1 MDEVD
6 KFARVIKTANP
17 DFWVKNS
24 EKFVTSAGLTPGF
37 SRELGESLFYNMKSV
52 RTPYYNTFKGR
63 PLTSGAAWKER
74 IMALPGI
81 ERFKPKA
88 SAEDA
93 FKFYESEGLEE
104 VHAMDYQGWIP
115 LSVPSDLELG
125 EMVQNPGKIG
135 EFARFIH
142 ENGALA
148 CQMGID
154 ALIGKK
160 IVSCVEH
167 TEEVDTTD
175 YDAMR
180 KLIRD
185 TATEMRTNKGT
196 YASATVDT
204 DKFLTSAEEVLV
216 IMEESTYNDMIG
228 DLASYPSP
236 DKFVQ
241 NATIMTVP
249 EMHTPITTAEY
260 TTGVTANGWD
270 EDYPPANVNGGK
282 PTMIIMS
289 KDWVEY
295 RPYMGESR
303 VNLNA
308 NGAGDFT
315 NAHILFKGSI
325 GIRGWEQ
332 AVAVYPEAP
341 AAGTP

>member
-1 MDEVD
+1 MNEAD
-6 KFARVIKTANP
+6 KFAKVIKTANP
-17 DFWVKNS
+17 DFWVTNAD
-24 EKFVTSAGLTPGF
+24 KFVTSAGLTTGF

-63 PLTSGAAWKER
+63 PLKSGSAWKER

-81 ERFKPKA
+81 ERYKPKA
-88 SAEDA
+88 TAEDA

-115 LSVPSDLELG
+115 VTVPSDLVLG
-125 EMVQNPGKIG
+125 EMIENPEKIG
-135 EFARFIH
+135 EFARYIH
-142 ENGALA
+142 DNGALA

-160 IVSCVEH
+160 MVSCVEH
-167 TEEVDTTD
+167 TVSVDTSD
-175 YDAMR
+175 YNAMR

-196 YASATVDT
+196 YAASTVDV
-204 DKFLTSAEEVLV
+204 DKFLTSAEEVLA
-216 IMEESTYNDMIG
+216 IMEESTYNDMVS
-228 DLASYPSP
+228 DLATYPSP
-236 DKFVQ
+236 DKFVE
-241 NATIMTVP
+241 NATIITVP
-249 EMHTPITTAEY
+249 ELPTPITTAEY
-260 TTGVTANGWD
+260 TSGVASNGWD
-270 EDYPPANVNGGK
+270 ADNPPKNIDGGK
-282 PTMIIMS
+282 PTMLIMS
-289 KDWVEY
+289 HKWIEY

-303 VNLNA
+303 VNLNQ

-332 AVAVYPEAP
+332 AVAVYPEA
-341 AAGTP
+341 